1 MFGNLVLVV
10 WPPPDSNVPPCSSAS
25 IRREKAGF
33 ITEWWKSWMTQAPC
47 RPPSSELRA
56 AVSAAYSS
64 KTASERGPCLTD
76 PIHLCV
82 TLHVSPQTS
91 RRFMSASNRFSA
103 LSHCRCRYFLTA
115 SMISSAHNSRNGTMG
130 RSSHQS
136 GSTASLVA
144 RYDIPR
150 ARTEPAA
157 PAAIGPPSA
166 ATAVTDFAAL
176 KPPKLSEPINASLRS
191 FNHEYISSSHSSNA
205 ELAMIS
211 ARKVL
216 PEPEGPVKCSTQ
228 SLHVVRGVKP
238 IYESSALRT

>member
-136 GSTASLVA
+136 GVNCLRDFQNSMDWVFTVPNICSNVSL
-144 RYDIPR
+144 
-150 ARTEPAA
+150 
-157 PAAIGPPSA
+157 
-166 ATAVTDFAAL
+166 
-176 KPPKLSEPINASLRS
+176 
-191 FNHEYISSSHSSNA
+191 SNA
-205 ELAMIS
+205 FAPQPPRLLLCGRTRSEVRMNRA
-211 ARKVL
+211 
-216 PEPEGPVKCSTQ
+216 PEAETSSGST
-228 SLHVVRGVKP
+228 L
-238 IYESSALRT
+238 